1 MRWRSLLRWKNALNC
16 DYKNNN
22 GRNFQFTKLSFIDFV
37 LTERRSLSGKGP
49 KSTGRK
55 SSSCRFSFPAER
67 NANHPLQAQWFL
79 RVTVTVKMTGLF
91 LQISRARCKAEHGLH
106 SSLVLILHI
115 CSPRDHP
122 VDANRFKLHLSKYK
136 KATLNLR
143 VFNIQE

>member
-1 MRWRSLLRWKNALNC
+1 MVVIFNLRNCHLLTLSLLKEEV
-16 DYKNNN
+16 
-22 GRNFQFTKLSFIDFV
+22 FQVKGQNRLVANLPVVDFHSQPREMPIID
-37 LTERRSLSGKGP
+37 
-49 KSTGRK
+49 
-55 SSSCRFSFPAER
+55 
-67 NANHPLQAQWFL
+67 PLQAQWFL

-136 KATLNLR
+136 KATLNLP

>member
-55 SSSCRFSFPAER
+55 SSSCRFSFSAER

-79 RVTVTVKMTGLF
+79 RVIVTVKMTGLF

-115 CSPRDHP
+115 YSPRDHP